1 MKVDKFM
8 LFMVL
13 MIVLVIIVV
22 SVSQY
27 QQFSLNSS
35 NSVKL
40 AQINQLLKNQTNDIL
55 NQLETHRKVTNITRE
70 AVQDNAYYLKDTN
83 HILHQL
89 LNLTTPSSS

>member
-1 MKVDKFM
+1 MVDKFM

-13 MIVLVIIVV
+13 MIALVIVVV

-40 AQINQLLKNQTNDIL
+40 TQIDSLLKNQTADIL
-55 NQLETHRKVTNITRE
+55 SQLETHRKVTNITRE
-70 AVQDNAYYLKDTN
+70 AVDSNQHYIVDTN
-83 HILHQL
+83 KILHQL
-89 LNLTTPSSS
+89 LNLTTPS

>member
-1 MKVDKFM
+1 MDKFM

-13 MIVLVIIVV
+13 MIALVIVVV

-40 AQINQLLKNQTNDIL
+40 QQIDSLLKNQTADIL
-55 NQLETHRKVTNITRE
+55 QQLETHRKITNFTRE
-70 AVQDNAYYLKDTN
+70 AVEDNAHYLKDTN
-83 HILHQL
+83 EILHAI
-89 LNLTTPSSS
+89 LNMTSPATTS